1 MLIPKLYF
9 DDSLSNFF
17 EGDSTKMKCDIYE
30 KEINIMLK
38 WICLVSR
45 RMKLRLNAIKAI

>member
-30 KEINIMLK
+30 KENK
-38 WICLVSR
+38 YYVKSDSICTR
-45 RMKLRLNAIKAI
+45 YQR